1 METGVFWLVVSC
13 AIDSAGL
20 GRTRSG
26 MADGMSD
33 VQDFEGG
40 NGEG

>member
-1 METGVFWLVVSC
+1 MFEEELVEH
-13 AIDSAGL
+13 AAD
-20 GRTRSG
+20 G